1 MKMNKEKVWKT
12 IFIIE
17 VCFMFMFAGFVWG
30 IRLSH
35 MQPTIEF
42 KKGLLDY
49 DEEMGLMQMG
59 SYSPKRNNIVISLSS
74 DAFEN
79 TVLHEYGHYIYEL
92 MDKKDRDNWN
102 NELCNKSK
110 KIFSYKDSQLCNEWF
125 AIQFATYLQG
135 NYDIPEREFMDMIYG
150 YYLK

>member
-1 MKMNKEKVWKT
+1 MNKKKSGQT
-12 IFIIE
+12 IALVSIC
-17 VCFMFMFAGFVWG
+17 VMFMFAGFVWG

-49 DEEMGLMQMG
+49 DEEFGLMQMG
-59 SYSPKRNNIVISLSS
+59 GYSPKKNYIVVSLSS
-74 DAFEN
+74 DDLEN
-79 TVLHEYGHYIYEL
+79 TILHEYGHYIYEV
-92 MDKKDRDNWN
+92 MDKKDREYWD

-110 KIFSYKDSQLCNEWF
+110 KIFSYKESQLCNEWF
-125 AIQFATYLQG
+125 AIQFASYLQG
-135 NYDIPEREFMDMIYG
+135 NYNIPEKEFMEMVYG